1 MVWVEDSWPSQAV
14 FLVAMCKMYYSFLN
28 VHHTLWYRNANAS
41 RRRQSTK
48 PLRFN
53 SCSFV
58 LVVLVSAHEGTE
70 IVEFPITRAHRSAG
84 GSERACNFL

>member
-1 MVWVEDSWPSQAV
+1 
-14 FLVAMCKMYYSFLN
+14 MYTIPL
-28 VHHTLWYRNANAS
+28 TLWYRNAS
-41 RRRQSTK
+41 RRRQPTK

-70 IVEFPITRAHRSAG
+70 IVEFPVTRVHRAAG
-84 GSERACNFL
+84 GGERACNFLYSTRIDGIVLRVAKNTVSG